1 MTAPRTRNTNID
13 DQLLTVEL
21 ADMLEFVADFL
32 AMAEGPLVRLDF
44 AKFTNGGYTLE
55 ELRANLRRFSGWL
68 IGQGFG

>member
-1 MTAPRTRNTNID
+1 MTPPRTRNTNID

-21 ADMLEFVADFL
+21 AEMCEFVADFL

-55 ELRANLRRFSGWL
+55 
-68 IGQGFG
+68 